1 MTRSRTALPV
11 YHIDAPTLSPRGGPE
26 WLLTNGT
33 GAFAMGTAL
42 GCNTRRYHGFF
53 LPATKPPV
61 GRINAVSFIAPTLHI
76 DGQIHELFNCE
87 FAAPGPGPG
96 SSPVFHP
103 HGHNHLVAFAK
114 TPTTVA
120 WTHRVGDIELV
131 QTLRL
136 IWKKQLG
143 VMRYELRRTLTP
155 SPPGGGLGRGDAR
168 HGDRETD
175 AGRDSTP
182 PHPNP
187 LPEGEGT
194 APDRLTLSLRPFLA
208 MRDFHALRHAYDL
221 PIDAQSHGSSVTVTN
236 ADLPPLFMQTDTG
249 RFIRQPD
256 WWHNFHYRIDADRQQ
271 DCTESLWT
279 PGSWDITFDIRNLQ
293 PVTLAFGIDPIDWPL
308 IQRPDRRVS
317 HLRKL
322 IEQTIPPLPLGEGGG
337 EGSLKGEPVPSK
349 RQPKS
354 NVPSPQP
361 SPIGGGS
368 PAALVAASDDFVVDR
383 TVAGKPSTT
392 IIAGYPWFSDWG
404 RDTMIAL
411 PGCLLVT
418 GRHDEASDTLLTFAA
433 HIRDGLIPNRFDDYG
448 EDPHYNTVDASLW
461 FIHACLEYV
470 RITGDRKTWS
480 AWLQPACE
488 RIITAYQQGT
498 RFAIGMSDD
507 GLIHAGNPLTQL
519 TWMDAARDGVV
530 FTPRWGKAVEINALW
545 YRALTGCVPLMPAV
559 IGRPWA
565 ALAKKVKRSFNAV
578 FWNEKLGCL
587 FDHVNIERTDASL
600 RPNQMFAVSLGGDL
614 LSPARRKQIMRIVRE
629 RLYTPMGIRT
639 LPADD
644 ANYHARFTGSMFER
658 DRAYHQGTVWQWLI
672 GPFIEGWLR
681 ADDFSEKARA
691 ESRDMLAPLIAQLDK
706 DSLGQLHEVAD
717 ADAPHLPSG
726 CPAQAWSVAETL
738 RAAMLI
744 ENK

>member
-1 MTRSRTALPV
+1 MTRSRAALPV
-11 YHIDAPTLSPRGGPE
+11 YHIDTPTLSPRGGPE

-53 LPATKPPV
+53 LPATQPPV

-87 FAAPGPGPG
+87 FASPGGGHPL
-96 SSPVFHP
+96 FHP
-103 HGHNHLVAFAK
+103 HGHNHLVAFEKLPGAV
-114 TPTTVA
+114 T

-143 VMRYELRRTLTP
+143 VMRYELRHFP
-155 SPPGGGLGRGDAR
+155 SPSGGGPGRGGHEHR
-168 HGDRETD
+168 NPT
-175 AGRDSTP
+175 S
-182 PHPNP
+182 PHPSP
-187 LPEGEGT
+187 LPKGEGT
-194 APDRLTLSLRPFLA
+194 GIDRITLSLRPFLA
-208 MRDFHALRHAYDL
+208 MRDFHTLRRAYDL
-221 PIDAQSHGSSVTVTN
+221 PIDVQSHGSSITVTN
-236 ADLPPLFMQTDTG
+236 ANLPPLFMQADTG

-279 PGSWDITFDIRNLQ
+279 PGSWDVTFEVGSLA

-322 IEQTIPPLPLGEGGG
+322 IDHVGDH
-337 EGSLKGEPVPSK
+337 
-349 RQPKS
+349 
-354 NVPSPQP
+354 
-361 SPIGGGS
+361 
-368 PAALVAASDDFVVDR
+368 AALVAASDDFVVDR
-383 TVAGKPSTT
+383 IVAGKPSTT

-411 PGCLLVT
+411 PGCLLAP
-418 GRHDEASDTLLTFAA
+418 GRHDEARDTLLTFAA

-448 EDPHYNTVDASLW
+448 RDPHYNTVDASLW

-470 RITGDRKTWS
+470 RVTGDRKTWS

-488 RIITAYQQGT
+488 QIITAYQTGT

-545 YRALTGCVPLMPAV
+545 YRALTGCVPLVPAI
-559 IGRPWA
+559 IGRPWE

-578 FWNEKLGCL
+578 FWNDEPGCL

-614 LSPARRKQIMRIVRE
+614 LSQARQKKIMHLVRE
-629 RLYTPMGIRT
+629 KLYTPMGIRT

-644 ANYHARFTGSMFER
+644 ANYHAHFAGSMFER
-658 DRAYHQGTVWQWLI
+658 DRAYHQGTVWPWLI

-681 ADDFSEKARA
+681 AYDFSEN
-691 ESRDMLAPLIAQLDK
+691 SRDEAREMLAPLLAQLGK
-706 DSLGQLHEVAD
+706 ESLGQLHEVAD
-717 ADAPHLPSG
+717 ADAPHAPGG
-726 CPAQAWSVAETL
+726 CPAQAWSIAEAL
-738 RAAMLI
+738 RAAMLT
-744 ENK
+744 ETK